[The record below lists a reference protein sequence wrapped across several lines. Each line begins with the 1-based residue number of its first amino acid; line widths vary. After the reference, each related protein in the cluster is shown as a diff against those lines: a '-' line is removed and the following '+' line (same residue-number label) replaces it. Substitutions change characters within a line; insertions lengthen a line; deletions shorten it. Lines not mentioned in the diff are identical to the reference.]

1 MGETSLG
8 GRPAGWERRAL
19 NTRAPSRPE
28 SGRQDPRKW
37 IFLSPNFAEFPP
49 SPRLCPSQVFPAGW
63 WVLKTR
69 CAAYRRHNNCQFEAL
84 ENQAIRT
91 QCAAGQYLN
100 ARENGSG
107 LGQSVKIGQNWT
119 WWDNFAGHLPILPAA
134 KYTNR
139 FRSKVDFF
147 PLITNRLT
155 MNDLMCVHIN
165 SV

>member
-28 SGRQDPRKW
+28 SRRQDPRKW
-37 IFLSPNFAEFPP
+37 IFCPRIILQRSSRPP
-49 SPRLCPSQVFPAGW
+49 SLRLCPSQVFPAGW

-91 QCAAGQYLN
+91 QCAADQYLN
-100 ARENGSG
+100 ARENGSS
-107 LGQSVKIGQNWT
+107 LGQSVKIGQNCT
-119 WWDNFAGHLPILPAA
+119 GGTILPGIYRYYQPPKSCCVITPIGSVPELAFPPSLQ
-134 KYTNR
+134 TN
-139 FRSKVDFF
+139 S
-147 PLITNRLT
+147 
-155 MNDLMCVHIN
+155 
-165 SV
+165 

>member
-19 NTRAPSRPE
+19 NTRAPSRPQ

-91 QCAAGQYLN
+91 QCAGSQYLN
-100 ARENGSG
+100 ARENGSS
-107 LGQSVKIGQNWT
+107 LGQSVKIGQNCKGLGQFSGGIYRYYQQPKSCCVT
-119 WWDNFAGHLPILPAA
+119 PIGSAPELAFSP
-134 KYTNR
+134 
-139 FRSKVDFF
+139 S
-147 PLITNRLT
+147 LQIHSS
-155 MNDLMCVHIN
+155 M
-165 SV
+165 S

>member
-37 IFLSPNFAEFPP
+37 IFCPQIILQRSSRPP
-49 SPRLCPSQVFPAGW
+49 SLRLCPSQVFPAGW

-69 CAAYRRHNNCQFEAL
+69 CAAAYRRHNNCQFEAL

-100 ARENGSG
+100 ARENGSS
-107 LGQSVKIGQNWT
+107 LGQSVKIGQNCT
-119 WWDNFAGHLPILPAA
+119 GGTILPGIYRYYQQPKSCCVIIPIGSVPELAFPPSLQ
-134 KYTNR
+134 TN
-139 FRSKVDFF
+139 S
-147 PLITNRLT
+147 PIQ
-155 MNDLMCVHIN
+155 
-165 SV
+165 